1 MHIREIVAII
11 ATTSVL
17 NAGTV
22 MTVWWQLDNKIDRE
36 ITALD
41 AKVER
46 LNSLLT
52 DNLILLNRDIGELQ
66 GASHT
71 HTP

>member
-1 MHIREIVAII
+1 MQIREIVAII

-17 NAGTV
+17 NAETV
-22 MTVWWQLDNKIDRE
+22 MTVWWQLDSKIDRE

-46 LNSLLT
+46 LNTLLT

>member
-1 MHIREIVAII
+1 MI
-11 ATTSVL
+11 APTSVL

-22 MTVWWQLDNKIDRE
+22 MPVWWQLDHKIGRG
-36 ITALD
+36 ITTLD

>member
-1 MHIREIVAII
+1 MHIREIVSII

-36 ITALD
+36 ITSLD

-46 LNSLLT
+46 LNTLLT

>member
-46 LNSLLT
+46 LNTLLT
-52 DNLILLNRDIGELQ
+52 DNLILLNRDISELQ

>member
-36 ITALD
+36 ITPLD

-46 LNSLLT
+46 LNTLLT

>member
-1 MHIREIVAII
+1 MHIREIVALT
-11 ATTSVL
+11 APTSVL

-22 MTVWWQLDNKIDRE
+22 WWQLDSKIDRE
-36 ITALD
+36 STALD
-41 AKVER
+41 AKMER

-52 DNLILLNRDIGELQ
+52 DKLILLNRDIGELQ

>member
-1 MHIREIVAII
+1 MQIREMVAII
-11 ATTSVL
+11 ATTSAL

-22 MTVWWQLDNKIDRE
+22 MTVWWQLDSKIDRE
-36 ITALD
+36 IAALD
-41 AKVER
+41 AQVER
-46 LNSLLT
+46 LNSLPP
-52 DNLILLNRDIGELQ
+52 DNLILLNRDLGELQ

>member
-1 MHIREIVAII
+1 MI

-22 MTVWWQLDNKIDRE
+22 MPVWWQLDDKIGRG
-36 ITALD
+36 ITTLD

-52 DNLILLNRDIGELQ
+52 DNLILLNRDIGEPQ

>member
-1 MHIREIVAII
+1 MQIREIVAMI
-11 ATTSVL
+11 APTSVL

-46 LNSLLT
+46 LNTLLT
-52 DNLILLNRDIGELQ
+52 DNLILLNRDISELQ

>member
-1 MHIREIVAII
+1 MHTREIVAII

-46 LNSLLT
+46 LNTLLT

>member
-1 MHIREIVAII
+1 MHIGEIVAII
-11 ATTSVL
+11 ATTSML

-22 MTVWWQLDNKIDRE
+22 MTVWWQLDSKIDRE